1 MRTIDRWAVGRWAV
15 GRWAVALLGLVA
27 LAFAGLACDTGGGES
42 AVVTPTSPLPDVTGG
57 VYLALG
63 DSIAAGGGASAASTS
78 YVALVAQALR
88 SRFGEEMELQSLAVG
103 GHTTQDLIDQQLPR
117 ALERLVAGDVRV
129 VTVTI
134 ALNDLGVYFVD
145 GACLP
150 DPSVPAC
157 PLEDGL
163 LEVEQ
168 RLDRILGDLREA
180 GPGATIVILAY
191 PNFYSGTGHQLERPA
206 EIAFDLLDG
215 VMSTVAKRHNV
226 LVADPRA
233 AFQDRGN
240 ELTLLLDAEPDFH
253 PNDAGHRVIA
263 DAVLEVL
270 GVSTA
275 DEGAD

>member
-1 MRTIDRWAVGRWAV
+1 MRAKDHWAV
-15 GRWAVALLGLVA
+15 GRWAVALLGLIA
-27 LAFAGLACDTGGGES
+27 LAFAGLACDSGSGSES
-42 AVVTPTSPLPDVTGG
+42 AVVTPTSPLPDATGG

-63 DSIAAGGGASAASTS
+63 DSIAAGGGASDASTG

-88 SRFGEEMELQSLAVG
+88 SRFGEELQVESLAVA
-103 GHTTQDLIDQQLPR
+103 GHTTQALIDLQLPR
-117 ALERLVAGDVRV
+117 TVERLVAGDVRLI
-129 VTVTI
+129 TLTI

-163 LEVEQ
+163 LGVEQ

-191 PNFYSGTGHQLERPA
+191 PNFYSGTGHQLERPT
-206 EIAFDLLDG
+206 EIAYDLLNG

-240 ELTLLLDAEPDFH
+240 ELTHLLSAEPDFH
-253 PNDAGHRVIA
+253 PNDAGHEVIA
-263 DAVLEVL
+263 DAFLEVL
-270 GVSTA
+270 GLSTA
-275 DEGAD
+275 YEG